1 MNFPFFIS
9 KRYLV
14 AKKSRNAINIISM
27 ISIIGVTVGVASLIV
42 VLSVF
47 NGFDG
52 VIKSMYNAFDPDI
65 KITPAT
71 GKVFVLKDS
80 VKNQILNHPAVLD
93 VAESFEENALLKYD
107 EQQYIATIKGVSEN
121 YKKVSGVDTMMVAGE
136 YILES
141 DNQQFA
147 VVGQGVA
154 YYLSLGLNYI
164 NPIVIYVPRREANIS
179 TNPARAFNRNYIF
192 PSGVFGIQQ
201 EFDKKYIIVPLDFAR
216 ELFDYTNQVSALE
229 IKLMPGVKTDYVQQD
244 LQKILGNRLV
254 IKNRYQ
260 QHEAFYKIMQS
271 EKFFIFIILTFI
283 LIIASFNIIGSLT
296 MLIIDKKDDI
306 ATFRSLG
313 ASLKTIRKI
322 FLTEGWLITIV
333 GAVFGLILGGAICW
347 LQIKFELVK
356 LQGSASF
363 IIDAYPV
370 AISWTDFVAVF
381 VTIGLIGF
389 LAAWYPVRYITK
401 RYVIQELE
409 RV

>member
-1 MNFPFFIS
+1 
-9 KRYLV
+9 V

>member
-1 MNFPFFIS
+1 
-9 KRYLV
+9 
-14 AKKSRNAINIISM
+14 M

-71 GKVFVLKDS
+71 GKVFVLSDT
-80 VKNQILNHPAVLD
+80 VKNQILSHPAVLD

-136 YILES
+136 YILEK

-147 VVGQGVA
+147 IVGQGVA

-164 NPIVIYVPRREANIS
+164 NPIVIYVPRRDANIS

>member
-9 KRYLV
+9 KRYLF

-27 ISIIGVTVGVASLIV
+27 ISVVGVTVGVASLIV

-52 VIKSMYNAFDPDI
+52 IIKSMYNAFDPDI
-65 KITPAT
+65 KVTPSS
-71 GKVFVLKDS
+71 GKVFTITDSLKD
-80 VKNQILNHPAVLD
+80 KLKNHPAVFD
-93 VAESFEENALLKYD
+93 VAETFEENALLRYD
-107 EQQYIATIKGVSEN
+107 DQQYIATIKGVSDN
-121 YKKVSGVDTMMVAGE
+121 FKNVSGVDTMIVAGD
-136 YILES
+136 YILKEE
-141 DNQQFA
+141 NQQFA

-164 NPIVIYVPRREANIS
+164 NPIVIYVPRRDANIN
-179 TNPARAFNRNYIF
+179 TNPAMAFNRNYIF

-201 EFDKKYIIVPLDFAR
+201 EFDTKYVIVPLDFAR
-216 ELFDYTNQVSALE
+216 NLFDYENQLSALE
-229 IKLMPGVKTDYVQQD
+229 IKLESGVKTENVKDD
-244 LQKILGNRLV
+244 LKEILGNQFDL
-254 IKNRYQ
+254 KNRYE
-260 QHEAFYKIMQS
+260 QHEAFYKIMET

-283 LIIASFNIIGSLT
+283 LIIASFNVIGSLT
-296 MLIIDKKDDI
+296 MLIIDKKEDI

-313 ASLKTIRKI
+313 ANLKTIRQI

-333 GAVFGLILGGAICW
+333 GAILGLILGGFICW
-347 LQIKFELVK
+347 LQIEFELIR

-370 AISWTDFVAVF
+370 KIIWTDFVIVF

-389 LAAWYPVRYITK
+389 LAAWYPVKYITK
-401 RYVIQELE
+401 RYVVQELE